1 MRAERI
7 RFLSLLALT
16 ALFAAVPACVSGQAP
31 NHQDLLKLIPAPLP
45 AGVALQ
51 GSPSFFEPDNLYQYM
66 DGGADIF
73 LLYGV
78 RTLMHLDMRAKAVD
92 ITVDV
97 FDMGT
102 PDTAFGMYAAERS
115 ADSHYFAIGAEGYRF
130 QGVVNFLQDRYY
142 VKLAAFGDG
151 AESVVAPLA
160 EAFSK
165 KIGAN
170 PGFPALLAAL
180 PTANRKPHS
189 EQFMPNDPLGHAFLA
204 PAYVAIYTSGPE
216 ESKLLVTL
224 AHDETDARARLS
236 QLQQHFTKT
245 GTCKPAPEFGEG
257 AVRASNSFEGNVLAL
272 AKGRYLILLLNPASD
287 PKQLLNDLTK
297 GLHE

>member
-1 MRAERI
+1 MTV
-7 RFLSLLALT
+7 LL
-16 ALFAAVPACVSGQAP
+16 AAVPTCVAGQASD
-31 NHQDLLKLIPAPLP
+31 HQDLLKLIPEPLP
-45 AGVALQ
+45 TGVALQ
-51 GSPSFFEPDNLYQYM
+51 GSPSFFAPDSLYEYM

-78 RTLMHLDMRAKAVD
+78 HSLMHLDMRDKAVE

-115 ADSHYFAIGAEGYRF
+115 SNDHFLAIGAEGYRF
-130 QGVVNFLQDRYY
+130 QGILNFLQDHYY
-142 VKLAAFGDG
+142 VKIAAFGDG
-151 AESVVAPLA
+151 AESVLEPLA
-160 EAFSK
+160 EALSK
-165 KIGAN
+165 KIGTN

-180 PTANRKPHS
+180 PAANRKLHS
-189 EQFMPNDPLGHAFLA
+189 EQFMPNDPLGHAFLS
-204 PAYVAIYTSGPE
+204 PAYVATYTSVSQ
-216 ESKLLVTL
+216 ESKLFVTL
-224 AHDETDARARLS
+224 AHDEADARGRLA
-236 QLQQHFTKT
+236 QLQQHLTKT

-257 AVRASNSFEGNVLAL
+257 AIRGNNSFEGNVLAL